1 MTAYYVQHQGD
12 YINKL
17 VAFTGAKEGIT
28 PAPDRPDY
36 TVTRVDEGE
45 YMVLQACHGNLDTLL
60 KMAKSIVDKVNR
72 PEGAERWKELE

>member
-28 PAPDRPDY
+28 PAPDR
-36 TVTRVDEGE
+36 
-45 YMVLQACHGNLDTLL
+45 
-60 KMAKSIVDKVNR
+60 I
-72 PEGAERWKELE
+72 EGAERWKELE